1 MNSQDLRKQLHDLID
16 QIDDAKLSV
25 ILNDLKD
32 DLEIVGY
39 RASGKV
45 VTLGEVKSACEE
57 LLKPKKLKTYSVS
70 EARKKLLSLNRQ

>member
-1 MNSQDLRKQLHDLID
+1 MNSQELRKQLHDLID

-45 VTLGEVKSACEE
+45 VTMGEINRAGHKIIENPEDVKS
-57 LLKPKKLKTYSVS
+57 YSIS
-70 EARKKLLSLNRQ
+70 ESRKKLGLE